1 MIAPVMPSLSVIPTK
16 VGIHLCIIAWVPAS
30 ARTTEPTSQLQK
42 GRQDISE
49 TVGTLCVYY
58 IVEEVLDHVAKE
70 IT

>member
-1 MIAPVMPSLSVIPTK
+1 VLSAQA
-16 VGIHLCIIAWVPAS
+16 GIHLCHDVWVPAS

-49 TVGTLCVYY
+49 MVGTLCVYY
-58 IVEEVLDHVAKE
+58 MVEEVLDHAAKE